1 MLNSCITPWNPD
13 GKTWILVLTGFV
25 AEAAITKTSIADR
38 LRGEAHVVVQ
48 KLAPLHQHVG
58 TVFIHCHM
66 VSGHQEGRHQS
77 GTWEMVAIVHSGSI
91 PSWKKM
97 KFFFFK
103 NFNSYAQNV
112 PHCCYLICY
121 QYSKSFNPVLSY

>member
-13 GKTWILVLTGFV
+13 RKTWILVLTGFV

-77 GTWEMVAIVHSGSI
+77 GTWEMVAIVYSGSI

-97 KFFFFK
+97 NCLFFN
-103 NFNSYAQNV
+103 NFNSNAQNV
-112 PHCCYLICY
+112 HI
-121 QYSKSFNPVLSY
+121 VVT